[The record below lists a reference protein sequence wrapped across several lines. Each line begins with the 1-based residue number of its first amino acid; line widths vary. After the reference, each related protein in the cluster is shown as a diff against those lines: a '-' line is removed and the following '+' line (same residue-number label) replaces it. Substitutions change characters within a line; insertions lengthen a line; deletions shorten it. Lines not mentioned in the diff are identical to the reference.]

1 MAHAGWKGAARGVIV
16 QLVRALERAYGAVP
30 SECRAAIGPT
40 VGMEHYPVG
49 PEVPAAFVKHRSW
62 AKHYVRHFLYETGI
76 PEQNIEICRLS
87 TYDHPELLHSFR
99 RDGSGCGH
107 HGLIA
112 GFAEPGMPA
121 GVG

>member
-1 MAHAGWKGAARGVIV
+1 
-16 QLVRALERAYGAVP
+16 
-30 SECRAAIGPT
+30 
-40 VGMEHYPVG
+40 MEHLDGYLYLRFKLARPRDG
-49 PEVPAAFVKHRSW
+49 DDGYDAAAWSW
-62 AKHYVRHFLYETGI
+62 ISRLLSIDPKEFYETGI